1 VNPLPPSL
9 AAQFAGI
16 IPSPETVRADLKRVN
31 TEANLLRRLLR
42 LALRGEREAERLA
55 APGRQGVA

>member
-1 VNPLPPSL
+1 VNSHAPSL

-31 TEANLLRRLLR
+31 AEANLLRRLLR
-42 LALRGEREAERLA
+42 LALRRERDSERLTNA
-55 APGRQGVA
+55 DGQGVE